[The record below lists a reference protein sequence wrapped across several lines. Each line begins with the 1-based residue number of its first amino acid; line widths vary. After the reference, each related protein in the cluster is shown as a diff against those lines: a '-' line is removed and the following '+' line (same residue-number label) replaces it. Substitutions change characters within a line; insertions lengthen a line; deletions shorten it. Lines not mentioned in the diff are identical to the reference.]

1 MISRVVSSETIN
13 CANSYGFAKPSDILH
28 HFPNCALRQPIIG
41 DGVMPAFTAPPSLA
55 FRFKSQPELLPVR
68 FPDRVD
74 LRIHGQGEVELI
86 HHGVGVSD
94 EVFVL
99 VILVV
104 VLVVII
110 RVPDDFGQWRLR
122 KRALKCLFRGNSEWF
137 ITGSVAPTSDKSP
150 SLYPEI
156 IAEIVTSPFL
166 PEGLN
171 DIKAVRRESS
181 R

>member
-1 MISRVVSSETIN
+1 MAR
-13 CANSYGFAKPSDILH
+13 
-28 HFPNCALRQPIIG
+28 
-41 DGVMPAFTAPPSLA
+41 VMPAFTAPPSLA

-74 LRIHGQGEVELI
+74 LRIHGQGEVELV

-99 VILVV
+99 VILIV

-122 KRALKCLFRGNSEWF
+122 ERALTYPYSFYREFSE
-137 ITGSVAPTSDKSP
+137 
-150 SLYPEI
+150 
-156 IAEIVTSPFL
+156 
-166 PEGLN
+166 
-171 DIKAVRRESS
+171 
-181 R
+181 